1 MFRFL
6 RERTETDKGGGRGRE
21 GGLMVQEAVEMRGT
35 RVAFCGEGRIGR
47 EIGRMKT
54 GEYYR
59 SSSFRI

>member
-1 MFRFL
+1 MI
-6 RERTETDKGGGRGRE
+6 
-21 GGLMVQEAVEMRGT
+21 QEAVEMQGT
-35 RVAFCGEGRIGR
+35 CVAFCGEGRIGR